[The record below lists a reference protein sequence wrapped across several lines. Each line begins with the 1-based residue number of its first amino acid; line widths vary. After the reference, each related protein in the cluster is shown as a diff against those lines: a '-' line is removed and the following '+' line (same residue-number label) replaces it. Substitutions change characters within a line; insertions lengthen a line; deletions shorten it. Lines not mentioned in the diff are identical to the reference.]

1 MGKKLYVGNL
11 SYEVT
16 DSDLAAMFAP
26 HGTAAS
32 AQSKRPMTFL
42 DVQNMRQVGAPDL
55 SADGRWLLYTV
66 SVPDWREARRQSDIY
81 LVSTDRGLSST
92 RQLTFTKDKTESTP
106 RWAHDGSF
114 FVFASDRD
122 ATTRENAPGGP
133 VAPRA
138 VAAPNLPA
146 GGAFA
151 QGKMAPA
158 PAAAPPPGPPMQL
171 KQIALT
177 EKQIDGAVAAS
188 KEMDPITAKLQ
199 PNAKPDPKVIAQL
212 EGVAK
217 KNGFASYEDYNAVMD
232 NIGAVFSGI
241 DPASKKYVGP
251 EAVLKAQI
259 AEVQADKKMSPKD
272 KKAAVDDLNMALKE
286 PAPEIQNKGNI
297 DLVVKNYDKLS
308 PIMGENQ
315 Q

>member
-1 MGKKLYVGNL
+1 MRAFVRPVVTSL
-11 SYEVT
+11 SIAC
-16 DSDLAAMFAP
+16 LAAV
-26 HGTAAS
+26 
-32 AQSKRPMTFL
+32 L
-42 DVQNMRQVGAPDL
+42 
-55 SADGRWLLYTV
+55 
-66 SVPDWREARRQSDIY
+66 
-81 LVSTDRGLSST
+81 
-92 RQLTFTKDKTESTP
+92 
-106 RWAHDGSF
+106 
-114 FVFASDRD
+114 
-122 ATTRENAPGGP
+122 
-133 VAPRA
+133 A
-138 VAAPNLPA
+138 VLPA
-146 GGAFA
+146 GGALA

-158 PAAAPPPGPPMQL
+158 PAAPPAGQQQLPPM

-217 KNGFASYEDYNAVMD
+217 KNGFASYDEYNTVMD

-241 DPASKKYVGP
+241 DSTTKKYVGS
-251 EAVLKAQI
+251 EAVIKAQI

-272 KKAAVDDLNMALKE
+272 KKAALDDLNMALKE

-297 DLVVKNYDKLS
+297 DLVVKNFDKLA
-308 PIMGENQ
+308 PIMNEDQ